1 MEVRTYKEARTVVYG
16 ASARAYMCSCLQACA
31 RVLAIKRTVGRK
43 RRCVR
48 RPRCHRGRC
57 DKRTHMG
64 HAWQPTIRSGP
75 RRSASRAVWIQSVS
89 NDKEDR
95 RTQGRTVCD
104 IRPPGIADASLEPV
118 AFVAAHRLG
127 REIAR
132 CTFRSGRLV
141 AESDT
146 GTGPK
151 PIIIGPRGCNT
162 VKCAGACAY
171 HELASIGCVPT
182 TRRRSRVAHLV
193 CHAKSAAGI

>member
-1 MEVRTYKEARTVVYG
+1 MRASAPMSPRMLRQKNAHEARVATNDKKQTAPIG
-16 ASARAYMCSCLQACA
+16 FKGRLEARFFFG
-31 RVLAIKRTVGRK
+31 T
-43 RRCVR
+43 
-48 RPRCHRGRC
+48 
-57 DKRTHMG
+57 
-64 HAWQPTIRSGP
+64 
-75 RRSASRAVWIQSVS
+75 IQSVS

-127 REIAR
+127 RETAR
-132 CTFRSGRLV
+132 CTFRSGCLV
-141 AESDT
+141 AESDA

-162 VKCAGACAY
+162 VKCTGACAY

-182 TRRRSRVAHLV
+182 TRRRSRIAHLV
-193 CHAKSAAGI
+193 CRAKSAAGI

>member
-1 MEVRTYKEARTVVYG
+1 VLVFAGV
-16 ASARAYMCSCLQACA
+16 CA
-31 RVLAIKRTVGRK
+31 RVSNKAYGRQKTSVRASAPMSPRTLRQKNAHGARVA
-43 RRCVR
+43 
-48 RPRCHRGRC
+48 
-57 DKRTHMG
+57 T
-64 HAWQPTIRSGP
+64 
-75 RRSASRAVWIQSVS
+75 
-89 NDKEDR
+89 NDKNRTAPIGFKGRLEAYFFSVRFSQSATTR
-95 RTQGRTVCD
+95 RTEGRQGRTVCY

-193 CHAKSAAGI
+193 RHAKSAAGI

>member
-1 MEVRTYKEARTVVYG
+1 
-16 ASARAYMCSCLQACA
+16 MCSCVQACA
-31 RVLAIKRTVGRK
+31 RVLAIKRTGGRK

-57 DKRTHMG
+57 DKRTHMR
-64 HAWQPTIRSGP
+64 HAWRPTIRIGP
-75 RRSASRAVWIQSVS
+75 RRSASRAVWRRDFLFGTIQSVS

-127 REIAR
+127 RETAR

-162 VKCAGACAY
+162 VKCAAACAY

-182 TRRRSRVAHLV
+182 THRRSRITHLV
-193 CHAKSAAGI
+193 FRAQSAAGI